1 VFREIHVYEIR
12 EILRLW
18 LRGKGLRSIEA
29 MTGVDRK
36 TVQRLADRRFWAS
49 GCGQRSSADPQTPDR
64 M

>member
-1 VFREIHVYEIR
+1 VFREIRVYEIR

-36 TVQRLADRRFWAS
+36 TVRRLADRRFWA
-49 GCGQRSSADPQTPDR
+49 
-64 M
+64 